1 MLATAW
7 SVADQLGLT
16 ARTAGDLVA
25 ALAGDRRRTVIVLSD
40 VHGESVAELVLDMV
54 KHQHLRLVVESRSG
68 SPAHRM
74 LSQAGCAELNL
85 DLEQWRDQ
93 QRFEQ
98 WQASQPKEPGPPP
111 ISCEATID
119 LSDPVAVCEA
129 DPWLVTDAYS
139 AEQTQGHGG
148 LRDAW
153 LRAGQA
159 LCQEQAP
166 ASRALTLLAA
176 LSDGADPRLA
186 PALAALAGKT
196 QWQVSWSRVRG
207 DLVPPWPGPVTALAQ
222 GRGPV
227 ANVLLA
233 AGREG
238 VVRLV
243 READGSA
250 HGRLSLAGMQPQ
262 SMTVMADGTV
272 LVLDEYGRV
281 HAESGLVGRPSGSG
295 IEALLDDGPTSA
307 EVLIAALRG
316 LNSTALAYA
325 PGTAGGTAA
334 LGDSMGVVRTFGE
347 LTDSA
352 ALHVGPVAALAAVSL
367 LLGDE
372 RVVLLYS
379 GGVDGTV
386 RVWAPGGSPMDEPL
400 VQRRCPVVSLDVRET
415 PNGLLI
421 AVAWGDGEVECLE
434 GETGLHRTF
443 RPGPPVRA
451 VAIDSGGRVVIG
463 MDASLVCMAPRTPA
477 ALERAPQEAV

>member
-325 PGTAGGTAA
+325 PGTAGGVQLRWVTAWA
-334 LGDSMGVVRTFGE
+334 WCGPSVSSRT
-347 LTDSA
+347 
-352 ALHVGPVAALAAVSL
+352 
-367 LLGDE
+367 
-372 RVVLLYS
+372 
-379 GGVDGTV
+379 
-386 RVWAPGGSPMDEPL
+386 
-400 VQRRCPVVSLDVRET
+400 QRRCTWAPWRRWQPSASCWVTKGWCSFT
-415 PNGLLI
+415 
-421 AVAWGDGEVECLE
+421 AVGWTARCGYGRRVARPWTSRWFSVGVLWCRW
-434 GETGLHRTF
+434 TYARHR
-443 RPGPPVRA
+443 
-451 VAIDSGGRVVIG
+451 
-463 MDASLVCMAPRTPA
+463 MDC
-477 ALERAPQEAV
+477 